1 MQALEEKMSKFFLNL
16 DIEKGFLTMTFLSFK
31 S

>member
-1 MQALEEKMSKFFLNL
+1 MQALEEKLSKFILNL
-16 DIEKGFLTMTFLSFK
+16 DVEKGFLTMTFLSLK

>member
-1 MQALEEKMSKFFLNL
+1 MQALEEKMSKFLFNMG
-16 DIEKGFLTMTFLSFK
+16 IEKGFLTITILSFK